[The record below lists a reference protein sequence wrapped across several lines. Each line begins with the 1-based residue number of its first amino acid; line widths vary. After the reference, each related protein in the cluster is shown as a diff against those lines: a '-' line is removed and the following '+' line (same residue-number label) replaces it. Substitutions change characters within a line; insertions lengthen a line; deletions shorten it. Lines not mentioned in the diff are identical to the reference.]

1 MATDIQ
7 YVFARV
13 EKKYMLTRTQRDAL
27 FNRIGPHLIVCAR
40 VSYKEAL

>member
-1 MATDIQ
+1 
-7 YVFARV
+7 
-13 EKKYMLTRTQRDAL
+13 MLTRTQRDAL